1 METAPLSHVFA
12 FENGSSLMLL
22 SGIVRV
28 SYCILQTLTRLEI
41 VQQLTDCGDRCRLKL
56 EALQREQD
64 MQRRLDEA
72 VVEAQQAAARA
83 RALTEEREALR
94 NLLKALRTDQARG
107 RG

>member
-1 METAPLSHVFA
+1 
-12 FENGSSLMLL
+12 
-22 SGIVRV
+22 
-28 SYCILQTLTRLEI
+28 
-41 VQQLTDCGDRCRLKL
+41 
-56 EALQREQD
+56 

-107 RG
+107 RT

>member
-1 METAPLSHVFA
+1 M
-12 FENGSSLMLL
+12 
-22 SGIVRV
+22 R
-28 SYCILQTLTRLEI
+28 
-41 VQQLTDCGDRCRLKL
+41 RLKL

-107 RG
+107 RS